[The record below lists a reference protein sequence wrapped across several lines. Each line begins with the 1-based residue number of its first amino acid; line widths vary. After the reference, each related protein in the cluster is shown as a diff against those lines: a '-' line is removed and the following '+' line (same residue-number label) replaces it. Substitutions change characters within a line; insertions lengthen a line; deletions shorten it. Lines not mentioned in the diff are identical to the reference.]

1 MWKCVGACSV
11 QTLGPR
17 APRCPCGPRTPRGA
31 CAASAAA
38 MARGRGAWALR
49 LVRKNKI
56 VVASVSAVRSLSLL
70 CTVSA
75 DLPARCTMIKGES
88 AALAV
93 CLVIRVMFCDA
104 RVCGT
109 TTSATTS
116 GADLPRGPC
125 GPAAP
130 GLQKDVLDRGTKSC
144 SGASI

>member
-1 MWKCVGACSV
+1 
-11 QTLGPR
+11 
-17 APRCPCGPRTPRGA
+17 
-31 CAASAAA
+31 
-38 MARGRGAWALR
+38 
-49 LVRKNKI
+49 
-56 VVASVSAVRSLSLL
+56 
-70 CTVSA
+70 
-75 DLPARCTMIKGES
+75 MIKGES

-130 GLQKDVLDRGTKSC
+130 GLQKERGASAAVYLIFWGARASPEDVLDRGTKSC
-144 SGASI
+144 SGASMRKCRCETATRFEEWKVSSSTTGR